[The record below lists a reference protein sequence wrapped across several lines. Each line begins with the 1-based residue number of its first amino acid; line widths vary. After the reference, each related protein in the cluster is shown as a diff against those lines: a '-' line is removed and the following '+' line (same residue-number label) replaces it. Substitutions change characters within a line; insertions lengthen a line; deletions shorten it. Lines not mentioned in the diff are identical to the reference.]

1 MKQKVEGHNNL
12 LRDSETG
19 AIINIDSSGYSSY
32 IMNKVIKDEESI
44 RIQNVEQD
52 LANIQNEL
60 SELKTLLKEVLNGP
74 R

>member
-12 LRDSETG
+12 HRDSETG
-19 AIINIDSSGYSSY
+19 AIINTDSSGYSSY
-32 IMNKVIKDEESI
+32 IMNKSIKDEESI

-60 SELKTLLKEVLNGP
+60 YELKTLLKEALNGS